1 MSILSTH
8 KSQGHRGEALITQNT
23 KAHRRVSA
31 VPGILPPTNLLV
43 EPDGNGQV
51 RRADQQGPDMS
62 AMLDDVWNG
71 AEKALTNTFS
81 F

>member
-8 KSQGHRGEALITQNT
+8 KSQGHKVEALITQNT
-23 KAHRRVSA
+23 KAHRPVSA

-62 AMLDDVWNG
+62 EMLHDVRNG